1 MNICVE
7 SSSYL
12 DKGKWYIVL
21 MLCEFKLNETC
32 FWAFPGS
39 FLFSPGW
46 RKYFHNTCV
55 CPSPSLNFYFVLC
68 LSGHIQTHT
77 HMTLDGKILDQRYSG
92 WLAICILT
100 LSPIPDSQLL
110 NEWTSENQAWIIT
123 FLSSSCL
130 YWVVQSC
137 PTLFDTMDYSPP
149 GSLSI
154 EFSRTRILEWVIIY
168 FSFFLIRNQI
178 CISCISCLD
187 RQFLHHYTTWGALS
201 GGI

>member
-1 MNICVE
+1 MFFLIYLRNFCKIWIMNICVE
-7 SSSYL
+7 SSSQL

-55 CPSPSLNFYFVLC
+55 CIHHWISILFCGC
-68 LSGHIQTHT
+68 LVTYTHT
-77 HMTLDGKILDQRYSG
+77 HMTLDGKILDQRYAG

-110 NEWTSENQAWIIT
+110 NEWTRENQAWIIT

-130 YWVVQSC
+130 YSV
-137 PTLFDTMDYSPP
+137 
-149 GSLSI
+149 
-154 EFSRTRILEWVIIY
+154 
-168 FSFFLIRNQI
+168 
-178 CISCISCLD
+178 
-187 RQFLHHYTTWGALS
+187 A
-201 GGI
+201 